1 MSRIQNQSRRACP
14 ELVERGR
21 MNFSPVQIRFEKRFG
36 SVTTVYGTV
45 ALSFV
50 IPSVPGFPTSPLSP
64 ANTYVV
70 LFKENHMQS
79 TEATTLNRKSGEAEG
94 SAVPQTSA
102 GNAEYYT
109 QNKIVI
115 STGAYP
121 DFLPH
126 CTGND
131 RVCGFQ

>member
-1 MSRIQNQSRRACP
+1 M
-14 ELVERGR
+14 
-21 MNFSPVQIRFEKRFG
+21 
-36 SVTTVYGTV
+36 
-45 ALSFV
+45 
-50 IPSVPGFPTSPLSP
+50 
-64 ANTYVV
+64 V

-79 TEATTLNRKSGEAEG
+79 TEATTLHRKSGEAEG